1 MKNKLLLL
9 LLLIIIP
16 AMIFSQEKTQDIVHL
31 KDGRTVKGIIIKNVE
46 GEFIRLKVPTH
57 TMTIYYEDIE
67 SINKEEYEVEVVEKQ
82 DFNPVKD
89 DAYFVKNKN
98 EYWSLATG
106 LGQSYG
112 GMIGLRFQQRFG
124 EKMGLG
130 YHGGIGY
137 TPGGDTLR
145 GFVGFAVGVKF
156 FFYKSYYINLQYGTA
171 GLIYY
176 EDVYGNILNQEIMYG
191 PAVMAGGDWF
201 FTKYFGMNGALGVA
215 FNVSHPDVQSAIFK
229 LDIGLMV
236 KFK

>member
-1 MKNKLLLL
+1 MV
-9 LLLIIIP
+9 
-16 AMIFSQEKTQDIVHL
+16 FSQEITQDVIYL
-31 KDGRTVKGIIIKNVE
+31 KDGRVVKGIITKNIE
-46 GEFIRLKVPTH
+46 GEFIRVKVSTH
-57 TMTIYYEDIE
+57 TMTIYYEDID
-67 SINKEEYEVEVVEKQ
+67 SINKEEYKTEMVVKQ
-82 DFNPVKD
+82 DFNTVKD
-89 DAYFVKNKN
+89 DDYFTKNKN

-112 GMIGLRFQQRFG
+112 GLIGVRFQQRFG

-156 FFYKSYYINLQYGTA
+156 FIYKSYYINLQYGTA

-201 FTKYFGMNGALGVA
+201 FSKYFGMNGALGVA
-215 FNVSHPDVQSAIFK
+215 FNVTHPDVQSVIFK
-229 LDIGLMV
+229 VDFGLVV